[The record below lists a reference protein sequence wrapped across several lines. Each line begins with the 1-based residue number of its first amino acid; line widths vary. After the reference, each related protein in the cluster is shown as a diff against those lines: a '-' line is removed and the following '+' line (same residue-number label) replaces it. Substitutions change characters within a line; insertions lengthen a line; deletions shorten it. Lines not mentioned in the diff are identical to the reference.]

1 MASAFGNTILGE
13 NQYFFGVTNGGKPVG
28 NDKGG
33 TISGKFFQRFLYHL
47 FTFVIKCRGG
57 FIKNQNW
64 RILQEDSC
72 DGKTL
77 LLTAGV

>member
-33 TISGKFFQRFLYHL
+33 SALHQCVHPLLYQRLGAG
-47 FTFVIKCRGG
+47 VDGGGG
-57 FIKNQNW
+57 FVQNHDR
-64 RILQEDSC
+64 RISHRGTGNGNELA
-72 DGKTL
+72 L
-77 LLTAGV
+77 PL